1 MTRRELLLKNLE
13 PCVDTDGGRQ
23 EAYYKGLAENHPT
36 ASLRVCMWLGS
47 GGSLEGK
54 RLGDTR

>member
-13 PCVDTDGGRQ
+13 PCVDTDGGGQ
-23 EAYYKGLAENHPT
+23 EAYCKGLAENHPQLP
-36 ASLRVCMWLGS
+36 SVCVRMGS